1 MPTAELERETEVLV
15 VGAGP
20 TGLALGC
27 ALRQAGVHCTLIDQA
42 EAGANTSR
50 AAVIHAR
57 TLEVLEQI
65 GVTDAIV
72 REGHVVPRL
81 GVRDRDELLLAL
93 DFGGLPTRYP
103 YVLLLPQDRTEA
115 LLLERLEALEQR
127 VHRSV
132 RARSLL
138 QDDTGVTVTLED
150 ARAPQGTPP
159 SRESIRARYVV
170 GCDGMHS
177 AVRDAAGIS
186 FTGGTYSEA
195 FALADVH
202 LEWPLPRD
210 EVQLFFAP
218 AGVMVVAPL
227 PRDRHRVVATLA
239 EPPEQPSVADV
250 QALLD
255 QRGPCARSKV
265 LDVVWSSR
273 FRVHHRI
280 ATHYRAGRVFV
291 AGDAAH
297 VHSPAGGQGMNTGIQ
312 DAVHLAEL
320 LVAVLSGRAEA
331 SSLERYEA
339 ERRPVAQSVLRL
351 TQRLTRVAT
360 LDHPRVVKV
369 RNEAIKLLGRVP
381 QVRTRLA
388 FDLAELDASRKQ
400 ARAERVGAK
409 ATLRH

>member
-1 MPTAELERETEVLV
+1 MAIVDLDRETEVLV

-27 ALRQAGVHCTLIDQA
+27 ALRQAGVHCSVIDRA

-57 TLEVLEQI
+57 TLEVLQHI
-65 GVTDAIV
+65 GVTDAVV
-72 REGHVVPRL
+72 REGLAVPRFGL
-81 GVRDRDELLLAL
+81 RDRDELLLQV
-93 DFGGLPTRYP
+93 DFGHLPTRYP
-103 YVLLLPQDRTEA
+103 FVLMLPQDRTEA
-115 LLLERLEALEQR
+115 ILLERLQGLGLDVQR
-127 VHRSV
+127 GLS
-132 RARSLL
+132 ARSLL
-138 QDDTGVTVTLED
+138 QDENGVTVTLED
-150 ARAPQGTPP
+150 SRAPEGSPAPRHT
-159 SRESIRARYVV
+159 IRARYVV

-186 FTGGTYSEA
+186 FTGSTYTEA
-195 FALADVH
+195 FALADVYMQ
-202 LEWPLPRD
+202 WQVPRD
-210 EVQLFFAP
+210 EVQLFFSP

-227 PRDRHRVVATLA
+227 PRDRFRVVATLDHA
-239 EPPEQPSVADV
+239 PEQPSRDDV

-255 QRGPCARSKV
+255 QRGPARTPGKV

-312 DAVHLAEL
+312 DALFLADK
-320 LVAVLSGRAEA
+320 LVAVLSGRADA
-331 SSLERYEA
+331 RVLDGYEA
-339 ERRPVAQSVLRL
+339 ERRPVAESVLKL
-351 TQRLTRVAT
+351 TQRLTRIAT
-360 LDHPRVVKV
+360 LEHARAAKI

-381 QVRTRLA
+381 QVRHKLA
-388 FDLAELDASRKQ
+388 LDLSELDLGRKKQ
-400 ARAERVGAK
+400 TRRAERAPD
-409 ATLRH
+409 LSH